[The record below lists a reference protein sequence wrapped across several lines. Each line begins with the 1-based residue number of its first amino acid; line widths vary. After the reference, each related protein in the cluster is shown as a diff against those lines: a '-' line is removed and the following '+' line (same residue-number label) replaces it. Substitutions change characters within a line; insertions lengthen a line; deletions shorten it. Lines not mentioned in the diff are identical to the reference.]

1 MAVGLRL
8 EFEGMGLSEYDA
20 VCEALNFPGDW
31 PDGQIA
37 HGSAEADGGG
47 LVVADV
53 WESREKF
60 DSFVESRLGAAIG
73 QVLGPDAPQ
82 PEITET
88 SLHTFYARST

>member
-1 MAVGLRL
+1 MAVGLRM

-20 VCEALNFPGDW
+20 VCKALDFPGDW
-31 PDGQIA
+31 PDGLIA
-37 HGSAEADGGG
+37 HGSAEADGG

-60 DSFVESRLGAAIG
+60 DSFVAGRLGAAIG
-73 QVLGPDAPQ
+73 QAVGPDAPR

-88 SLHTFYARST
+88 ALHTFYARST